1 MCFCNALS
9 IGQLLFQI
17 SQPCTHNGFAQ
28 TSLPFGVML
37 AETMLEDGNYPNSTS
52 LTLLQIFNCL
62 VLEQG
67 TSYIFLGRSLTLAS
81 NLVREVLSLVRFGL
95 FQTPAFMRRVSDDIL
110 YITLC

>member
-1 MCFCNALS
+1 
-9 IGQLLFQI
+9 
-17 SQPCTHNGFAQ
+17 
-28 TSLPFGVML
+28 
-37 AETMLEDGNYPNSTS
+37 MLEVGNYPNDTGLTPLS
-52 LTLLQIFNCL
+52 LFNRP

-67 TSYIFLGRSLTLAS
+67 TSYAFLGRSLTLAS